1 MTPIEEQE
9 QRRPRE
15 RHERHF
21 FIPAGVLIGLGVG
34 LITGYPGPGILIG
47 LGLGFLI
54 QALIRPVAGTSPD
67 SATPSNGHHNYISLL
82 IGLFLVVIGISIIW
96 SPVNLW
102 PYIIGIFLILLG
114 IVFAAKSLG
123 KIR

>member
-1 MTPIEEQE
+1 M
-9 QRRPRE
+9 
-15 RHERHF
+15 
-21 FIPAGVLIGLGVG
+21 GLGIGL
-34 LITGYPGPGILIG
+34 IAGYPGPGILIG
-47 LGLGFLI
+47 LGLGFLA
-54 QALIRPVAGTSPD
+54 QAIIRPVAGHAPD
-67 SATPSNGHHNYISLL
+67 SAVPWSGNHNWISLL
-82 IGLFLVVIGISIIW
+82 IGLFLIVIGISIIW

>member
-21 FIPAGVLIGLGVG
+21 FIPAGVLMGLGIGL
-34 LITGYPGPGILIG
+34 IAGYPGPGILIG

-67 SATPSNGHHNYISLL
+67 SAAPHSGHHNYISLL
-82 IGLFLVVIGISIIW
+82 IGIFLVVIGISIIW